1 MYLIHTTNL
10 PALKSILKENYLK
23 SYSLVEKKPTVG
35 EGGDLYTKNN
45 FVFFSCTKKLID
57 NRVSGSIILYFDSKL
72 LLNKTFY
79 VSTMWSP
86 DPQYLGEWLIK
97 EDNGKKYKMYKRKYE
112 KNYTKYN
119 TVLNK
124 LYDFSINHLNGR
136 YFNRFQQVAVR
147 NKVNLNDLVAIEFQD
162 KTLATDRII
171 NYITKYYPNVMIKIT
186 KQVKNDLF

>member
-45 FVFFSCTKKLID
+45 FVLFSCTKKLID

-147 NKVNLNDLVAIEFQD
+147 NKVNLNF
-162 KTLATDRII
+162 
-171 NYITKYYPNVMIKIT
+171 Y
-186 KQVKNDLF
+186 